1 MTDAILFANGSEAHI
16 RLLDVPIELCDH
28 SRFNTRK
35 TRPDDHID
43 ALADRIRRNGF
54 ERTRALWAVEVNGR
68 YEVFAG
74 GTRLEATRKAGL
86 ATVPVFIHEGLNDED
101 ISRKADED
109 NENDEYHERVGLLDV
124 WAECYRLWKDE
135 GWTQERIAEAKSWQ
149 RTTVSRRIRWHQ
161 SLPGSAC
168 RAVCDGTLDEGH
180 LEAISTVM
188 CDVAHSKWLTTE
200 QAQTELVQEVLGK
213 HRGSTA
219 GIKPT
224 VKVVRDTAKRWTA
237 LLHAAEAAYQSL
249 PEDGPWREQFV
260 DLLAANRAR
269 SEAAVNTALNQ
280 VVDNKRR
287 DDEAT
292 ATQLRAEADAKD
304 QEVQELR
311 QKQAR
316 LTYLQTQT
324 GKLHCGDARVLI
336 DQAPSG
342 FDLLLTDPPYGVEFR
357 SHRRVTS
364 RKKDAIAND
373 GKQEALSLLSDILV
387 KSHPLMAEHA
397 TCLIFTSWRNEPEF
411 RRIVESAGFTVR
423 GSLVWV
429 KHNHGSGDLTGAF
442 APRHE
447 RIIHAVKGNP
457 KLIRR
462 CDDVLHGKDKQNS
475 QHPHEKPSDL
485 LRQLIEATTEP
496 GNVVVDPFC
505 GTGNVLLEAYSLGRD
520 FFGVELEEQWFKPA
534 VDVINQMAEE
544 QFARL
549 SEQSRPFANAA

>member
-1 MTDAILFANGSEAHI
+1 MQSTLSSNNRSLLFSDAPEAHI
-16 RLLDVPIELCDH
+16 RLLDVPVERCDH

-35 TRPDDHID
+35 TRSD
-43 ALADRIRRNGF
+43 DRIEVLASRIGRNGF
-54 ERTRALWAVEVNGR
+54 ERTRALWAVEVDGR

-74 GTRLEATRKAGL
+74 GTRLEAARRAGL
-86 ATVPVFIHEGLNDED
+86 ATVPVFVHEGLCDED

-109 NENDEYHERVGLLDV
+109 NENDEYHEPVGLLDV
-124 WAECYRLWKDE
+124 WAECHRLWKEE
-135 GWTQERIAEAKSWQ
+135 GWTQQQIAEAKACGEATI
-149 RTTVSRRIRWHQ
+149 RLRCKLHTALPDVAKKATV
-161 SLPGSAC
+161 
-168 RAVCDGTLDEGH
+168 DGILDEGH
-180 LEAISTVM
+180 LIPVSGVSV
-188 CDVAHSKWLTTE
+188 DVHGFAAWLTTE
-200 QAQTELVQEVLGK
+200 QAQAELLKEVLAK
-213 HRGSTA
+213 HRGSSA

-224 VKVVRDTAKRWTA
+224 VKVVRDAAKRWKALIQTA
-237 LLHAAEAAYQSL
+237 DDAYQSL
-249 PEDGPWREQFV
+249 PEDGPWREKFV
-260 DLLAANRAR
+260 AQLAANHAR
-269 SEAAVNTALNQ
+269 TESAINHALNQ
-280 VVDNKRR
+280 VVDAKRR
-287 DDEAT
+287 SDEVA
-292 ATQLRAEADAKD
+292 AARLRGEADAREREA
-304 QEVQELR
+304 QQLR

-324 GKLHCGDARVLI
+324 GKLHHGDARALI
-336 DQAPSG
+336 DQAPPG

-462 CDDVLHGKDKQNS
+462 CDDVLHGKDRQNS
-475 QHPHEKPSDL
+475 QHPHEKPRDL
-485 LRQLIEATTEP
+485 LRQLIEATTEL

-505 GTGNVLLEAYSLGRD
+505 GTGNVLIEAYSLGRD
-520 FFGVELEEQWFKPA
+520 FLGIEIDDTWHRIAEESIHKLAEDRFELE
-534 VDVINQMAEE
+534 
-544 QFARL
+544 R
-549 SEQSRPFANAA
+549 

>member
-1 MTDAILFANGSEAHI
+1 MTDKLFFANGSEAQI

-35 TRPDDHID
+35 TRPVDRIE
-43 ALADRIRRNGF
+43 ALASRIERNGF
-54 ERTRALWAVEVNGR
+54 ERTRALWAVEVDER

-74 GTRLEATRKAGL
+74 GTRLEAARKAGL
-86 ATVPVFIHEGLNDED
+86 STVPVFIHEGLSDED

-109 NENDEYHERVGLLDV
+109 NENDEYHEPVGVLDL
-124 WAECYRLWKDE
+124 WAECYRLSKEE
-135 GWTQERIAEAKSWQ
+135 GWTQERIAAAKGWSQ
-149 RTTVSRRIRWHQ
+149 PAVSMRINWHLR
-161 SLPGSAC
+161 LPQKA
-168 RAVCDGTLDEGH
+168 RAAVYDGLLDEGH
-180 LEAISTVM
+180 LQAVSSVV
-188 CDVAHSKWLTTE
+188 CDVIYSEWLTTE
-200 QAQTELVQEVLGK
+200 EAQTELVQEVLTK
-213 HRGSTA
+213 HRGSSA

-224 VKVVRDTAKRWTA
+224 VKIVRDAAKRWKSLMHTA
-237 LLHAAEAAYQSL
+237 EEAYRSL
-249 PEDGPWREQFV
+249 PEDGPWRSQFV
-260 DLLAANRAR
+260 TTLATNRVRTEAAANH
-269 SEAAVNTALNQ
+269 ALNQ
-280 VVDNKRR
+280 VVDAKRR
-287 DDEAT
+287 ADEAA

-304 QEVQELR
+304 QEAQELR

-324 GKLHCGDARVLI
+324 GKLHHGDARTLI

-462 CDDVLHGKDKQNS
+462 YDDVLHGKDKQNS
-475 QHPHEKPSDL
+475 QHPHEKPRDL
-485 LRQLIEATTEP
+485 LRQVIEATTEP
-496 GNVVVDPFC
+496 GNVIVDPFC

-520 FFGVELEEQWFKPA
+520 FFGIELDEQWFKPA
-534 VDVINQMAEE
+534 VDAINQMAEE

-549 SEQSRPFANAA
+549 SEQVRPLANAA

>member
-1 MTDAILFANGSEAHI
+1 MHSTLLPNEASLLFSDVPEARI
-16 RLLDVPIELCDH
+16 RLLDVPVDRCDH

-35 TRPDDHID
+35 SRTPEVVNR
-43 ALADRIRRNGF
+43 LAERIERNGF
-54 ERTRALWAVEVNGR
+54 ERTRALWAVEVDER

-74 GTRLEATRKAGL
+74 GTRLEAARKAGL
-86 ATVPVFIHEGLNDED
+86 ATVPVFIHEGLSNED

-109 NENDEYHERVGLLDV
+109 NENDEYHEPVGVLDV
-124 WAECYRLWKDE
+124 WAECYRLSKEE
-135 GWTQERIAEAKSWQ
+135 GWKGRRIAEAKGW
-149 RTTVSRRIRWHQ
+149 TDALVSKRIRWHQ
-161 SLPGSAC
+161 ALPEIARS
-168 RAVCDGTLDEGH
+168 AVCDGIFDEGH
-180 LEAISTVM
+180 VEAISTVV
-188 CDVAHSKWLTTE
+188 CDVANFSPWLTTE
-200 QAQTELVQEVLGK
+200 QAQTELVNEVLSK
-213 HRGSTA
+213 HRGSTV

-224 VKVVRDTAKRWTA
+224 VKVVRDAAKRWKS
-237 LLHAAEAAYQSL
+237 LIQAADDAYRSL
-249 PEDGPWREQFV
+249 SENGPWREQFV
-260 DLLAANRAR
+260 DLLVTNRAR
-269 SEAAVNTALNQ
+269 TEPAINAALNQ
-280 VVDNKRR
+280 VVNSKRR
-287 DDEAT
+287 SDEA
-292 ATQLRAEADAKD
+292 AAARLRGEADAREREA
-304 QEVQELR
+304 QQLR

-324 GKLHCGDARVLI
+324 GKLHHGDARALI
-336 DQAPSG
+336 DQAPLG
-342 FDLLLTDPPYGVEFR
+342 FHLLLSDPPYGVEFR

-373 GKQEALSLLSDILV
+373 GKQEALSLLSDILA

-423 GSLVWV
+423 GSLIWV
-429 KHNHGSGDLTGAF
+429 KHNHGIGDLTGAF

-462 CDDVLHGKDKQNS
+462 CDDVLHGKDRQNS
-475 QHPHEKPSDL
+475 QHPHEKPRDL

-520 FFGVELEEQWFKPA
+520 FFGIELDDTWHRIAEESIHKLAEDRFELE
-534 VDVINQMAEE
+534 
-544 QFARL
+544 R
-549 SEQSRPFANAA
+549 

>member
-1 MTDAILFANGSEAHI
+1 MQSAMSESLLFSDAPEAHVVL
-16 RLLDVPIELCDH
+16 RDVPIELCDH

-35 TRPDDHID
+35 TRTHERIEV
-43 ALADRIRRNGF
+43 LGERIRRNGF
-54 ERTRALWAVEVNGR
+54 ERTRALWAVEIDGR

-74 GTRLEATRKAGL
+74 GTRLEAARHAGFT
-86 ATVPVFIHEGLNDED
+86 TVPIFVHETLSDEQ

-109 NENDEYHERVGLLDV
+109 NENDEYHEPVGLIDV
-124 WAECYRLWKDE
+124 WAECHRLWKDE
-135 GWTQERIAEAKSWQ
+135 GWTQRRIADAKGWDERQVRS
-149 RTTVSRRIRWHQ
+149 RIRFHTV
-161 SLPGSAC
+161 LPDKAR
-168 RAVCDGTLDEGH
+168 RATGDGLFDEGH
-180 LEAISTVM
+180 DEAILSVSG
-188 CDVAHSKWLTTE
+188 DVAGLSPWLTTE
-200 QAQTELVQEVLGK
+200 QAQTELVQEVLTK

-224 VKVVRDTAKRWTA
+224 VKVVRDAAKRWKS
-237 LLHAAEAAYQSL
+237 LIQAAEDAYRSL

-260 DLLAANRAR
+260 DLLATNRAR
-269 SEAAVNTALNQ
+269 TESAINTALNQ
-280 VVDNKRR
+280 VVDAKRR
-287 DDEAT
+287 ADEAA
-292 ATQLRAEADAKD
+292 ATQLRTEADAKD
-304 QEVQELR
+304 QEAQELR

-316 LTYLQTQT
+316 LTYLQAQT
-324 GKLHCGDARVLI
+324 SKVHLGDARVLI

-411 RRIVESAGFTVR
+411 RRIVESAGFTIR
-423 GSLVWV
+423 GSLVWI

-462 CDDVLHGKDKQNS
+462 CDDVLNGKDKQDS
-475 QHPHEKPSDL
+475 QHPHEKPRDL

-520 FFGVELEEQWFKPA
+520 FFGIELDETWHR
-534 VDVINQMAEE
+534 IAEE
-544 QFARL
+544 SLHRL
-549 SEQSRPFANAA
+549 AEERFELAS